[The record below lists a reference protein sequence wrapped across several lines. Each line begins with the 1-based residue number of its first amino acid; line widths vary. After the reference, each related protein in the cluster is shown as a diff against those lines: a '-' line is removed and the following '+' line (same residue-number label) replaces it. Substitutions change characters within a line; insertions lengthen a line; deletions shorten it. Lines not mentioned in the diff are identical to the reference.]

1 MIEYFDLLPEEEQQQ
16 LTEVI
21 GTLLKQTFVLER
33 KYEKRTGRFAFN
45 REYRVLSKHLE
56 FLKEYFKIAG
66 IEVVENIPGGV
77 IYVRGE
83 GITPERLSKLATI
96 YLLILK
102 LIYDEQ
108 MASASTSINI
118 YTTLGD
124 INERVGSF
132 NLLKERPSL
141 TEIKRTLTLLKKY
154 QLVEVLDPLE
164 ELESETRIII
174 YPSIN
179 MVLLG
184 EEVRQLLESFQEE
197 SGGEEEQ
204 ETAFSEKKMSR
215 ETSMEEDLDRV
226 EQVEEAVETELK
238 PEEETEIEKRE
249 LKAEEELPE
258 NGHDDY

>member
-21 GTLLKQTFVLER
+21 QTLLKQTFVLER
-33 KYEKRTGRFAFN
+33 KYEKRTGRFTFN
-45 REYRVLSKHLE
+45 REYRILSKHLE
-56 FLKEYFKIAG
+56 FLKAYFKIAG
-66 IEVVENIPGGV
+66 MEIVENIPGGV

-83 GITPERLSKLATI
+83 GIAPERLSKLATI

-164 ELESETRIII
+164 ELESESRIII
-174 YPSIN
+174 YPCIN

-184 EEVRQLLESFQEE
+184 EDAKILLESFKEEKELEAEQAAVFEAETEEREIEDLEIEE
-197 SGGEEEQ
+197 SEIEEE
-204 ETAFSEKKMSR
+204 
-215 ETSMEEDLDRV
+215 EEVVKTDGDN
-226 EQVEEAVETELK
+226 E
-238 PEEETEIEKRE
+238 
-249 LKAEEELPE
+249 
-258 NGHDDY
+258 

>member
-21 GTLLKQTFVLER
+21 QTLLKQTFVLER
-33 KYEKRTGRFAFN
+33 KYEKRTGRFTFN
-45 REYRVLSKHLE
+45 REYRMLSKHLE

-66 IEVVENIPGGV
+66 MEIVENIPGGV
-77 IYVRGE
+77 IYVRGD
-83 GITPERLSKLATI
+83 GIAPERLSKLATI

-174 YPSIN
+174 YPCIN

-184 EEVRQLLESFQEE
+184 EDAKLLLESFQEE
-197 SGGEEEQ
+197 KEPEAEQEAVFEEE
-204 ETAFSEKKMSR
+204 EVKNDGDNE
-215 ETSMEEDLDRV
+215 
-226 EQVEEAVETELK
+226 
-238 PEEETEIEKRE
+238 
-249 LKAEEELPE
+249 
-258 NGHDDY
+258 

>member
-21 GTLLKQTFVLER
+21 QTLLKQTFVLER
-33 KYEKRTGRFAFN
+33 KYEKRTGRFIFN
-45 REYRVLSKHLE
+45 REYRILSKHLE

-66 IEVVENIPGGV
+66 MEIVENIPSGV
-77 IYVRGE
+77 IYIRGE
-83 GITPERLSKLATI
+83 GIAPERLSKLATI

-118 YTTLGD
+118 YTTLGE

-132 NLLKERPSL
+132 NLLKDRPSL
-141 TEIKRTLTLLKKY
+141 TEIKRTLVLLKKY

-164 ELESETRIII
+164 ELESESRIII
-174 YPSIN
+174 YPCIN

-184 EEVRQLLESFQEE
+184 EEVKHLLGSFQEDTALE
-197 SGGEEEQ
+197 NEQ
-204 ETAFSEKKMSR
+204 EEVFVANEV
-215 ETSMEEDLDRV
+215 D
-226 EQVEEAVETELK
+226 
-238 PEEETEIEKRE
+238 ETEIE
-249 LKAEEELPE
+249 EEEMRE
-258 NGHDDY
+258 QEEEGTTDGEQ

>member
-21 GTLLKQTFVLER
+21 QTLLKQTFVLER
-33 KYEKRTGRFAFN
+33 KYEKRTGRFTFN
-45 REYRVLSKHLE
+45 REYRILSKHME

-66 IEVVENIPGGV
+66 MEIVENIPGGV
-77 IYVRGE
+77 IYVRGD
-83 GITPERLSKLATI
+83 GIAPERLSKLATI

-102 LIYDEQ
+102 LVYDEQ

-118 YTTLGD
+118 YTTLGE

-141 TEIKRTLTLLKKY
+141 TEMKRTLTLLKKY

-174 YPSIN
+174 YPCIN

-184 EEVRQLLESFQEE
+184 EDAKLLLESFQEE
-197 SGGEEEQ
+197 KEPETEQAAVFESETEELEIEEE
-204 ETAFSEKKMSR
+204 
-215 ETSMEEDLDRV
+215 D
-226 EQVEEAVETELK
+226 
-238 PEEETEIEKRE
+238 
-249 LKAEEELPE
+249 KADGDNE
-258 NGHDDY
+258 